1 MSYRQQ
7 CTQSPG
13 VFQGLFT
20 RDEDSGLTHNG
31 VFRVF
36 VGQLGGLA
44 GPLTEIIQFGSASF
58 AASGRLDAD
67 YIGRMDGEYAFDAF
81 ACDNPADR
89 EGRIDAPAF
98 AGDYRSGK
106 YAYPLLV
113 SFLYPAGNVHCV
125 PDFKVRYILLQA
137 LAFDLVQQHCLHCFN
152 S

>member
-1 MSYRQQ
+1 VYTIAGRFSRIVYAR
-7 CTQSPG
+7 
-13 VFQGLFT
+13 
-20 RDEDSGLTHNG
+20 EDSGLTHDG

-36 VGQLGGLA
+36 VGQLGGLT
-44 GPLTEIIQFGSASF
+44 GPLTEIIQFGPASF
-58 AASGRLDAD
+58 AASGRLNAD

-113 SFLYPAGNVHCV
+113 SFFYPAGNVH
-125 PDFKVRYILLQA
+125 
-137 LAFDLVQQHCLHCFN
+137 
-152 S
+152 